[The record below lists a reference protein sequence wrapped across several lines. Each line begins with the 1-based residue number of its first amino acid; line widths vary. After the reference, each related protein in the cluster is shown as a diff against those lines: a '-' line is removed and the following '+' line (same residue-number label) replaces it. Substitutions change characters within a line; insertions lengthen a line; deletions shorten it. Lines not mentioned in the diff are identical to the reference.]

1 MNIVFGLL
9 FLFNAYASVKSLKND
24 LHIIRSYDGFLRILC
39 IVLSTMFGLVF
50 LFCEKCGG

>member
-1 MNIVFGLL
+1 MNIFFGLL
-9 FLFNAYASVKSLKND
+9 FLFNAYASAKTFKEDS
-24 LHIIRSYDGFLRILC
+24 HIIRSYDGFLRIIC